1 MKKLLALVLCLVLAF
16 SLAACGGTSPTEST
30 LTTINEGVLTI
41 GSEIGYP
48 PFESY
53 ASDGVTP
60 EGLDIDLAY
69 AIGEKLGLE
78 IQFIDTAF
86 DTIFAGIG
94 TNYDCVI
101 SAVTISDDRLEEVDF
116 SSPYIK
122 NYQTV
127 VLKADSDTEITGF
140 ESLDGLS
147 VSVQAGTTS
156 YDYMNQFIESGSLKS
171 TLVSNEK
178 VLTCFTQLEN
188 GEVDA
193 VLCDSSVAQDYVA
206 KNPDIYKIAWTQ
218 ETDAEEFGVAVAKG
232 DTALQSALSKAIDE
246 LEADGTLEEIRSRWL

>member
-1 MKKLLALVLCLVLAF
+1 MKKKLLALVLCLVLAF
-16 SLAACGGTSPTEST
+16 SLAACGGKNKK
-30 LTTINEGVLTI
+30 LLKDGVLAVGI
-41 GSEIGYP
+41 EIGYP

-60 EGLDIDLAY
+60 EGLDIDLAH

-78 IQFIDTAF
+78 VEFIDTAF

-101 SAVTISDDRLEEVDF
+101 SAVTINDQRREEMAF

-127 VLKADSDTEITGF
+127 VVRADSDLVVTGF
-140 ESLDGLS
+140 ESLDGHS

-156 YDYMNQFIESGSLKS
+156 NDYMTQFIDSGSLNS
-171 TLVSNEK
+171 TLVPNEK

-193 VLCDSSVAQDYVA
+193 VLCDSSVAQNYLA
-206 KNPDIYKIAWTQ
+206 QNPDVYKVAWTQ
-218 ETDAEEFGVAVAKG
+218 ETDAEEFGVAVSKKN
-232 DTALQSALSKAIDE
+232 TELQSDISKAIDE
-246 LEADGTLEEIRSRWL
+246 LEADGTLEEIRNKWLTPEE